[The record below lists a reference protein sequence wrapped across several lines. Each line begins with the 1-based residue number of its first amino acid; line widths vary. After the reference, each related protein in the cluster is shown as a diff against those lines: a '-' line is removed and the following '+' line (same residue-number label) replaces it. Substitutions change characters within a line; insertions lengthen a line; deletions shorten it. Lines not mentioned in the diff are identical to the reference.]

1 MPDLDRLV
9 PELAA
14 LVGRLEAAK
23 ANRYRIFRFEG
34 SGAIKACFVFLR
46 MDVAL
51 AAMDAETLALVQAVQ
66 TIVLWADRAFD
77 ATSPLARAEGGVILR
92 PTSPLARAE
101 EGVTLRT
108 EIGAVIRVAC
118 DPVLPVVARDPGR
131 ALRLVARL
139 ALAGRGS

>member
-77 ATSPLARAEGGVILR
+77 ATSPLARAEGG
-92 PTSPLARAE
+92 
-101 EGVTLRT
+101 G
-108 EIGAVIRVAC
+108 
-118 DPVLPVVARDPGR
+118 DPAAHIPPCAGGGGGDPADR
-131 ALRLVARL
+131 N
-139 ALAGRGS
+139 RGGDPRGL